1 MKHVSK
7 SALIDATLVC
17 LVIGSGLAALVLTPQ
32 RQSPAENNSAANPP
46 VLTRK

>member
-17 LVIGSGLAALVLTPQ
+17 LVIGFAIVAVTWSRPRGETASEKTSINQ
-32 RQSPAENNSAANPP
+32 Q
-46 VLTRK
+46 